1 VTDNGDRVLADY
13 VERLFSQA
21 GLLTLAVVGHG
32 RLIEARGLNLD
43 SAYFSQLQVLAREVE
58 FGLGMIHDR
67 LTESE
72 QIGA

>member
-1 VTDNGDRVLADY
+1 
-13 VERLFSQA
+13 
-21 GLLTLAVVGHG
+21 LTVIYHRTV
-32 RLIEARGLNLD
+32 RRTTKPIFD